1 MSERFPNDVDPIE
14 TRDWL
19 QAIESVIREE
29 GVERA
34 QYLIDQL
41 LAEARK
47 GGVNVAAGTGISNYI
62 NTIPVEEQP
71 EYPGNLELERRIRS
85 AIRWNAIMTVLRASK
100 KDLELGGHMASFQSS
115 ATIYDVCFN
124 HFFRA
129 RNEQDGGDLVYFQG
143 HISPGVYARAFL
155 EGRLTQE
162 QLDNFRQE
170 VHGNGLSS
178 YPHPKL
184 MPEFWQFP
192 TVSMGLGPIGAIYQ
206 AKFLKYLEHRGL
218 KDTSKQTVYAFLGDG
233 EMDEPESKGAITI
246 ATREKLDNLVF
257 VINCNLQRLDGPVT
271 GNGNYINTI
280 PVEEQP
286 EYPGNLELERRIRS
300 AIRWNA
306 IMTVLRASKKD
317 LELGGHMASFQS
329 SATIYDVCFNHFFRA
344 RNEQD
349 GGDLVYFQGHISPGV
364 YARAF
369 LEGRLTQEQLDNF
382 RQEVHGNGLSSY
394 PHPKLMPE
402 FWQFPTVSMGL
413 GPIGAIYQA
422 KFLKYLEHRG
432 LKDTSKQTV
441 YAFLGD
447 GEMDE
452 PESKGA
458 ITIATREKL
467 DNLVF
472 VINCNLQRL
481 DGPVTGNGKIINE
494 LEGIFEGA
502 GWNVIKVMWG
512 SRWDELLRK
521 DTSGKLIQLM
531 NETVDGDYQTFKSKD
546 GAYVR
551 EHFFG
556 KYPETAALVAD
567 WTDEQIWALNRGGH
581 DPKKIYAAF
590 KKAQET
596 KGKATVILAHTIKG
610 YGMGDAAEGKNIA
623 HQVKKMNMDGVR
635 HIRDRFN
642 VPVSDV
648 DIEKLPYITF
658 PEGSE
663 EHTYLHAQRQ
673 KLHGYLPSRQP
684 NFTEKL
690 ELPSLQ
696 DFGALLE
703 EQSKEISTTI
713 AFVRALN
720 VMLKN
725 KSIKDRLVPIIA
737 DEARTFGM
745 EGLFRQIGIYSPNG
759 QQYTPQDREQVAYY
773 KEDEKGQILQEGI
786 NELGAGCSW
795 LAAAT
800 SYSTNNLPMI
810 PFYIYYSMFGFQRIG
825 DLCWAAGDQQARGFL
840 IGGTSG
846 RTTLNGEGLQHEDGH
861 SHIQSLTIP
870 NCISYDPAYAY
881 EVAVIMHDGLERM
894 YGEKQENVYYY
905 ITTLNENYHMPA
917 MPEGA
922 EEGIRKGIYKLE
934 TLEGSKGKVQLL
946 GSGSILRHVREA
958 AEILAK
964 DYGVGSDVYS
974 VTSFTEL
981 ARDGQDCE
989 RWNMLH
995 PLETPRVPYI
1005 AQVMNDAPAVA
1016 STDYMKLFAEQVRT
1030 YVPADDYRVLGTDG
1044 FGRSDSRE
1052 NLRHHFEVDASYVVV
1067 AALGELAK
1075 RGEID
1080 KKVVADA
1087 IAKFN
1092 IDADKVNPRLA

>member
-1 MSERFPNDVDPIE
+1 MSERLHNDVDPIE

-41 LAEARK
+41 LSEARK
-47 GGVNVAAGTGISNYI
+47 GGVKVAAGASAGNYV
-62 NTIPVEEQP
+62 NTIAVEDEP
-71 EYPGNLELERRIRS
+71 EYPGNLDLERRIRS

-100 KDLELGGHMASFQSS
+100 KDLELGGHMASYQSS
-115 ATIYDVCFN
+115 ATFYEVCFN

-129 RNEQDGGDLVYFQG
+129 RTEKDGGDLVYFQG

-155 EGRLTQE
+155 EGRLTEE
-162 QLDNFRQE
+162 QMDNFRQE
-170 VHGNGLSS
+170 VHGKGLSS

-192 TVSMGLGPIGAIYQ
+192 TVSMGLGPLGAIYQ

-218 KDTSKQTVYAFLGDG
+218 KDTS
-233 EMDEPESKGAITI
+233 E
-246 ATREKLDNLVF
+246 
-257 VINCNLQRLDGPVT
+257 
-271 GNGNYINTI
+271 
-280 PVEEQP
+280 
-286 EYPGNLELERRIRS
+286 
-300 AIRWNA
+300 
-306 IMTVLRASKKD
+306 
-317 LELGGHMASFQS
+317 
-329 SATIYDVCFNHFFRA
+329 
-344 RNEQD
+344 
-349 GGDLVYFQGHISPGV
+349 
-364 YARAF
+364 
-369 LEGRLTQEQLDNF
+369 
-382 RQEVHGNGLSSY
+382 
-394 PHPKLMPE
+394 
-402 FWQFPTVSMGL
+402 
-413 GPIGAIYQA
+413 
-422 KFLKYLEHRG
+422 
-432 LKDTSKQTV
+432 QTV

-494 LEGIFEGA
+494 LEGIFGGA
-502 GWNVIKVMWG
+502 GWNVIKVIWG
-512 SRWDELLRK
+512 GRWDELLRK

-581 DPKKIYAAF
+581 DPKKVYAAL

-596 KGKATVILAHTIKG
+596 KGQPTVILAHTIKG
-610 YGMGDAAEGKNIA
+610 YGMGDTAEGKNIA

-635 HIRDRFN
+635 YVRDRFN
-642 VPVSDV
+642 VPVADA
-648 DIEKLPYITF
+648 DLEKLPYVTF

-673 KLHGYLPSRQP
+673 KLNGYLPTRQP
-684 NFTEKL
+684 KFTEKL
-690 ELPSLQ
+690 ELPTLA
-696 DFGALLE
+696 DFSALLE
-703 EQSKEISTTI
+703 EQNKEISTTI

-786 NELGAGCSW
+786 NELGAGASW

-846 RTTLNGEGLQHEDGH
+846 RTTLNGEGLQHED
-861 SHIQSLTIP
+861 
-870 NCISYDPAYAY
+870 
-881 EVAVIMHDGLERM
+881 
-894 YGEKQENVYYY
+894 
-905 ITTLNENYHMPA
+905 
-917 MPEGA
+917 

-934 TLEGSKGKVQLL
+934 TIEGSKGKVQLL

-958 AEILAK
+958 AQILAK

-1087 IAKFN
+1087 IAKFD
-1092 IDADKVNPRLA
+1092 IDAEKVNPRLA